1 MRRTSWTLLVAALGL
16 IAVVLALLRQDPGGS
31 AIPAAQAPAARS
43 VAGETSGPAAAPT
56 IPTPLGTRRDAAES
70 GASAAIERA
79 RDVLAAIEARG
90 GEPPAGYVG
99 GRAFRNRERQLPT
112 GRYREYDVH
121 PRVPGQN
128 RGPER
133 LVVDQ
138 TTGRAYYTSDHYRTF
153 VPLN

>member
-1 MRRTSWTLLVAALGL
+1 MRRTSWTLLAAALAL
-16 IAVVLALLRQDPGGS
+16 IAVVVTLRQDPGGS
-31 AIPAAQAPAARS
+31 AIPAAQAPASRS

-56 IPTPLGTRRDAAES
+56 IPTPPGTRRDAAES

-99 GRAFRNRERQLPT
+99 GRAFHNRERQLPT

-121 PRVPGQN
+121 PRVPGQD

-138 TTGRAYYTSDHYRTF
+138 TTGRAYYTGDHYRTF
-153 VPLN
+153 VRLN

>member
-1 MRRTSWTLLVAALGL
+1 MRRTSWTLLAAALAL
-16 IAVVLALLRQDPGGS
+16 IAVVVTLRQDPGGS

-56 IPTPLGTRRDAAES
+56 IPTPPGTRRKDAAES

-99 GRAFRNRERQLPT
+99 GRAFHNRERQLPR

-121 PRVPGQN
+121 PRVPGLN

-138 TTGRAYYTSDHYRTF
+138 TTGRAYYTGDHYRTF
-153 VPLN
+153 VRLN

>member
-1 MRRTSWTLLVAALGL
+1 MRRTSWTLLAAALTL
-16 IAVVLALLRQDPGGS
+16 IALVVTLRQDPGGS
-31 AIPAAQAPAARS
+31 AIPAAQAPAAGS
-43 VAGETSGPAAAPT
+43 VAGDTPGPAAAPK
-56 IPTPLGTRRDAAES
+56 IPTPPGGQDAAGS
-70 GASAAIERA
+70 GATAIERA

-99 GRAFRNRERQLPT
+99 GRAFHNRERQLPPA
-112 GRYREYDVH
+112 RYREYDVH

-138 TTGRAYYTSDHYRTF
+138 TTGRAYYTGDHYRTF
-153 VPLN
+153 VRLN